1 MALVGFFMHSHANA
15 FLKPP
20 CANIHQYQFN
30 NPIISYKK
38 YKVANIT
45 RHQTNLN
52 NWKIWNLTND
62 KYCSIPG
69 FTARHFWG
77 SPYNALYIETITES
91 LTVQYSQ
98 MYIFCMSEKFV
109 FPFYS
114 LNYMKLWNIY
124 TLFPISNSNGHKPIN
139 IPKICLLRD

>member
-1 MALVGFFMHSHANA
+1 MTSTAA
-15 FLKPP
+15 
-20 CANIHQYQFN
+20 YQGSLLDTFDLGL
-30 NPIISYKK
+30 PRYIKSII
-38 YKVANIT
+38 
-45 RHQTNLN
+45 
-52 NWKIWNLTND
+52 
-62 KYCSIPG
+62 
-69 FTARHFWG
+69 G

-124 TLFPISNSNGHKPIN
+124 TLFLLSNSNGHKPIN